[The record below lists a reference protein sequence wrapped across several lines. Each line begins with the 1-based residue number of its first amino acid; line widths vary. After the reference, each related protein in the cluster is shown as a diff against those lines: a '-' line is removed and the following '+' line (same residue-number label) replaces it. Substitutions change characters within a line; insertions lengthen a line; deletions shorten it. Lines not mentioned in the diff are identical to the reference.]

1 MDINDLDLD
10 INNYNMKDLETFFHI
25 LPNQNYSASD
35 IEEKE
40 YTMRTLLLSSGE
52 VDKKQQKDLIE
63 FLNLA
68 KDWLIFVKCNKKSS
82 SNDLFDNKPNTRT
95 NELTKRKETV
105 YLNTQPD
112 EAFPGII
119 NPLNKRVITKCLNID
134 TRFRDNYHNSKSSDF
149 ILHLPTKLNKVISMN
164 LASFELPINFYGI
177 SEHLDNNYIHLS
189 VVHIQNINSYNGPG
203 IDEEGFDDSVL
214 TTSNK
219 TLIIPD
225 GNYDA
230 RDLLLKINTLL
241 GNTEIPASDTVP
253 REEII
258 ESIQSLDDI
267 FKFINFNIDII
278 GANSGTAKIVISPS
292 PIYNAFI
299 KTINLDF
306 RLNKNRELDKSIPY
320 TYRIGRNL
328 GFNKPTYSSKIIT
341 ADTIIEPSTIRYLY
355 LIVDDFNNNVN
366 NHFIGA
372 FNKSLMSS
380 NILARISVRGTYFSL
395 LMNDEYSLISEPR
408 KYFGPVDIQKLQ
420 IRLTDENGRIIDMNN
435 SDFSFCLN
443 LRLLYDI

>member
-82 SNDLFDNKPNTRT
+82 TNDLFDNKPNTRT

-112 EAFPGII
+112 EAFPGIM

-134 TRFRDNYHNSKSSDF
+134 TRFRDNYNNSKSSDF

-177 SEHLDNNYIHLS
+177 SEHLDNNYLNLS
-189 VVHIQNINSYNGPG
+189 VVHVENFQTYNGPNV
-203 IDEEGFDDSVL
+203 DEEGFDDSVL

-219 TLIIPD
+219 TIIIPD

-230 RDLLLKINTLL
+230 ADLILKINTLL
-241 GNTEIPASDTVP
+241 GNTDVDVTNL
-253 REEII
+253 EESNI
-258 ESIQSLDDI
+258 DDV
-267 FKFINFNIDII
+267 FKFINFNVDII
-278 GANSGTAKIVISPS
+278 GANSGTAKVSITPTFFYSF
-292 PIYNAFI
+292 FI
-299 KTINLDF
+299 KSINLDF
-306 RLNKNRELDKSIPY
+306 TLNKNREIDKSIPY

-328 GFNKPTYSSKIIT
+328 GFNKPSYSNREII

-408 KYFGPVDIQKLQ
+408 KYFGPVDIQKLH
-420 IRLTDENGRIIDMNN
+420 IRLTDENGRIINMNN

>member
-82 SNDLFDNKPNTRT
+82 SNNLFDNKPNTRT
-95 NELTKRKETV
+95 NEIAKRKDTV

-112 EAFPGII
+112 EAFPGIM

-189 VVHIQNINSYNGPG
+189 VVHVQNFNTYTGVG
-203 IDEEGFDDSVL
+203 IDDEGFDENIL
-214 TTSNK
+214 ITSNK

-230 RDLLLKINTLL
+230 ADLIFKINNLL
-241 GNTEIPASDTVP
+241 GNTTSSAD
-253 REEII
+253 
-258 ESIQSLDDI
+258 SLDAIQNIEDI
-267 FKFINFNIDII
+267 FQFINFNIDIV
-278 GANSGTAKIVISPS
+278 GTNSGTAKVTISPS
-292 PIYNAFI
+292 FFYKNFV
-299 KTINLDF
+299 KSINLDF
-306 RLNKNRELDKSIPY
+306 RLNKNREFDKSTPY
-320 TYRIGRNL
+320 TNRIGRNL
-328 GFNKPTYSSKIIT
+328 GFNKPSYTEQIIT

-408 KYFGPVDIQKLQ
+408 KYFGPVDIQKLK